1 MVGWDLDVVDVDDD
15 ATPPQVYLTR
25 ILKLLDS
32 VAVEVE
38 PWRRAIRSE
47 QAAAGIDVELRRILG
62 QQASQI
68 AELHDRVC
76 RRVETLNRALDETRH
91 REDTTSVLGHPAGQ
105 HLWFEPTKMFAGRK
119 AIHLGVVDR
128 YFVFPAIP
136 PLSLPLLRLVITVPG
151 ADDLIIRENHDVFG
165 WHYHYCDHKK
175 RRSDVLMAFDRNR
188 LSEQSIPSRKRVVP
202 LCWEPHAI
210 NKAKFQAKPWRW
222 GDRKRVSIYEAC
234 EPDLSVNPALAYKPP
249 SKEAQDV
256 WPV

>member
-1 MVGWDLDVVDVDDD
+1 
-15 ATPPQVYLTR
+15 
-25 ILKLLDS
+25 
-32 VAVEVE
+32 
-38 PWRRAIRSE
+38 
-47 QAAAGIDVELRRILG
+47 
-62 QQASQI
+62 
-68 AELHDRVC
+68 
-76 RRVETLNRALDETRH
+76 
-91 REDTTSVLGHPAGQ
+91 
-105 HLWFEPTKMFAGRK
+105 MFAGRK
-119 AIHLGVVDR
+119 AIHFGVVDR
-128 YFVFPAIP
+128 YFIFPAIP
-136 PLSLPLLRLVITVPG
+136 PLSFPLLRLVITVPG

-202 LCWEPHAI
+202 LCWEPRAI

-222 GDRKRVSIYEAC
+222 GDRKKSDIYEAC